1 MSPLTSGNSSSRKKA
16 KADLTQESFDRLLGW
31 LDGDRDRAGRKY
43 EAIRFR
49 LIRIFA
55 CRGCGVPEELADETI
70 NRVALKSGRIAESYV
85 GDPVSYFCGVADKV
99 YLEHIRKR
107 PVIQLPLPS
116 ATPEENEIRCQCLE
130 QCMGALSAE
139 NRELILAYYD
149 DDQQQKMALR
159 KELGERLGIGP
170 NAMYIRAHRIRE
182 KLRGCVREC
191 VRRRT
196 IQGEPGDDNV
206 NLQFAPGKVRKATP

>member
-1 MSPLTSGNSSSRKKA
+1 LTSGNSSSRKKA

-31 LDGDRDRAGRKY
+31 LDRDRDRAGRKH
-43 EAIRFR
+43 EAIRVR
-49 LIRIFA
+49 LIKIFA

-70 NRVALKSGRIAESYV
+70 NRVALKTGRIAESYV

-107 PVIQLPLPS
+107 PVVQLPLPPAS
-116 ATPEENEIRCQCLE
+116 PEESEIRCQCLE

-182 KLRGCVREC
+182 KLRNCVTEC
-191 VRRRT
+191 VRQRMT
-196 IQGEPGDDNV
+196 QGEIGDDKANPK
-206 NLQFAPGKVRKATP
+206 FALERRVRKATP